1 MRAIVITG
9 EGRGFCSGANLSGG
23 GGGRHRRRARTG
35 PNQSLLKVYNPFV
48 SAVRKSPKP
57 LVAAVN
63 GVAAGVGA
71 SLALV
76 CDLIVAAES
85 AYFLQA
91 FRRIGLVPDGGAT
104 YMLPRLVGKARAM
117 ELTLLGEKLPAR
129 TALEWGMINRC
140 VPDAELMPTAM
151 ELARPAGRRPE
162 LAGLHPQPDLGLARR
177 RLARPGRAE
186 AYAQGDAA
194 RTEDAREGIMAFVQK
209 RPPNS
214 RAADGSEGCFLH
226 DPRVTLMAILGGI
239 WVAQRPQLPAPAS
252 IMTGDVQV
260 GDIRLG
266 PGPGRD
272 RPGGLVPRRPSP

>member
-1 MRAIVITG
+1 MDGAATPAKVRTEVQGRIGIITLSDPATLNAAGVDLMDGLRSAFDAFVADPQVRAIVLTG

-23 GGGRHRRRARTG
+23 GRITDTPGG

-76 CDLIVAAES
+76 CDLIVAGES

-104 YMLPRLVGKARAM
+104 YLLPRLVGKARAM
-117 ELTLLGEKLPAR
+117 ELTLLGEKLPAA

-151 ELARPAGRRPE
+151 ALATQ
-162 LAGLHPQPDLGLARR
+162 LADGPISLGYTRNLIWAS
-177 RLARPGRAE
+177 LDAAWHDQVEAE
-186 AYAQGDAA
+186 AYVQGDAG
-194 RTEDAREGIMAFVQK
+194 RTEDAREGIRAFVEK
-209 RPPNS
+209 RP
-214 RAADGSEGCFLH
+214 
-226 DPRVTLMAILGGI
+226 
-239 WVAQRPQLPAPAS
+239 AQFK
-252 IMTGDVQV
+252 
-260 GDIRLG
+260 
-266 PGPGRD
+266 GR
-272 RPGGLVPRRPSP
+272 

>member
-1 MRAIVITG
+1 MDGAQPAPKVRTEVQGKIGIISLNDPATLNAAGVELMDGLTAAFDGFVANPDVRAIVLTG

-23 GGGRHRRRARTG
+23 GSRITENPKG

-104 YMLPRLVGKARAM
+104 YLLPRLVGKARAM

-151 ELARPAGRRPE
+151 ALATQ
-162 LAGLHPQPDLGLARR
+162 LADGPISLGYTRNLIWAS
-177 RLARPGRAE
+177 LDAAWHDQVEAE
-186 AYAQGDAA
+186 AYVQGDAA

-209 RPPNS
+209 RP
-214 RAADGSEGCFLH
+214 AEFK
-226 DPRVTLMAILGGI
+226 
-239 WVAQRPQLPAPAS
+239 
-252 IMTGDVQV
+252 
-260 GDIRLG
+260 
-266 PGPGRD
+266 GR
-272 RPGGLVPRRPSP
+272 

>member
-1 MRAIVITG
+1 MDGAQSPAKVRTEVQGRIGIITLDDPATLNAAGMELMEGLTGAFEGFVANPDVRAIVLTG

-23 GGGRHRRRARTG
+23 GGRITDAPGG

-104 YMLPRLVGKARAM
+104 YLLPRLVGKARAM
-117 ELTLLGEKLPAR
+117 ELVLLGEKLPAK

-140 VPDAELMPTAM
+140 VPDAELMPTA
-151 ELARPAGRRPE
+151 LA
-162 LAGLHPQPDLGLARR
+162 LATQLADGPISLGYTRNLIWAS
-177 RLARPGRAE
+177 LDAAWHDQVEAE
-186 AYAQGDAA
+186 AYRQGDAA

-209 RPPNS
+209 RP
-214 RAADGSEGCFLH
+214 AEFK
-226 DPRVTLMAILGGI
+226 
-239 WVAQRPQLPAPAS
+239 
-252 IMTGDVQV
+252 
-260 GDIRLG
+260 
-266 PGPGRD
+266 GR
-272 RPGGLVPRRPSP
+272 